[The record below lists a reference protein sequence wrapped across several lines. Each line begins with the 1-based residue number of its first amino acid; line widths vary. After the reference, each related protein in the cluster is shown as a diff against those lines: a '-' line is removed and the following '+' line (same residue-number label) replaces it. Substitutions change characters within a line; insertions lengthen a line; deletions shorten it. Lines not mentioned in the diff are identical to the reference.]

1 MLGLKNVLPYT
12 RKRKRTNFCECK
24 TEPQHL
30 QAKCFTLLFYCL
42 KLTYS
47 LTTTDGDMS
56 SVFLSSSAC
65 NGPPDRWLQE
75 YSSCSIE
82 VFWHEIFPREREI
95 AFERNRKYTRQ
106 EYFFILLLLVFRLST
121 QESLILTSQ
130 T

>member
-47 LTTTDGDMS
+47 LTTAGGT
-56 SVFLSSSAC
+56 SSSL
-65 NGPPDRWLQE
+65 NVLLDNEPDKLQR
-75 YSSCSIE
+75 YVRGDDLRLSHPI
-82 VFWHEIFPREREI
+82 PREREI
-95 AFERNRKYTRQ
+95 ADDRNRKYTRQ
-106 EYFFILLLLVFRLST
+106 EYFFIFLLLVFRLST